1 MDNWIQFH
9 KLAHR
14 LLEAPTGAIT
24 ELVQDEIVAWLKEIK
39 ELRAAKW
46 FEENWTGEFGNYTNA
61 TAGYVGF
68 NKASGIEGHWRYM
81 QRDTMGNSGT
91 SRRMSIG
98 NFVRSLVQY
107 IRDSSKKHASKLFQA
122 LTLIFR
128 SEVNT
133 EFGPED
139 FR

>member
-61 TAGYVGF
+61 TAGYVAF
-68 NKASGIEGHWRYM
+68 KKASGIEGNWRYM
-81 QRDTMGNSGT
+81 LRDTFSNSGT
-91 SRRMSIG
+91 NKRMSIG
-98 NFVRSLVQY
+98 NFVPRTRLVQY
-107 IRDSSKKHASKLFQA
+107 IRDCSKNHAAKIVCPTTSLY
-122 LTLIFR
+122 
-128 SEVNT
+128 
-133 EFGPED
+133 
-139 FR
+139 